1 MLFDSRAQSRSRPRR
16 SACVAVLLC
25 AHMLRVAF
33 AAPPGPPA
41 PPASPTLDVAQRAEV
56 LRTLAAKLTANY
68 VFPDVAAHVNAA
80 LPEKTAA
87 YAADGTALA
96 FAERLSAD
104 LRTLADDR
112 HFRVFVDPSF
122 HEPASPN
129 AVPSADELANQRVEV
144 AQAGFG
150 IETVQRLP
158 GNVGYIELRGFG
170 PTEGIA
176 AAYAAAIA
184 LLDGSEA
191 LILDLRRN
199 GGGEPNSVA
208 LWLSHFFAVGDQRHL
223 NDIYTRSTD
232 STQQYWTSPS
242 AGPRYTK
249 PVYVLTSARTFSAGE
264 ECAYDFQTQKRAL
277 LVGEVTGGGAN
288 AGDRFTLGH
297 GLVVNI
303 PTARAINPVTHT
315 NWEHTG
321 VTPDIAVSAAQAKQA
336 AYVAILRSLAASTSD
351 ARQTTR
357 LKQLLALAEKGEI
370 ESPVYTMRR

>member
-1 MLFDSRAQSRSRPRR
+1 MTSLTHRR
-16 SACVAVLLC
+16 RQACIAALLC
-25 AHMLRVAF
+25 AHVFHAAF
-33 AAPPGPPA
+33 AAPTA
-41 PPASPTLDVAQRAEV
+41 PPATLDVSQRADV

-68 VFPDVAAHVNAA
+68 VFPAVAARLDAA
-80 LPEKTAA
+80 LTDRAA
-87 YAADGTALA
+87 TYPADATA

-122 HEPASPN
+122 REPASAN
-129 AVPSADELANQRVEV
+129 AVPSADELARQRADV

-158 GNVGYIELRGFG
+158 GNVGYLELRGFG

-176 AAYAAAIA
+176 GAYAAAIA

-208 LWLSHFFAVGDQRHL
+208 LWLSHFFAAGDQRHL
-223 NDIYTRSTD
+223 NDLYTRATD

-264 ECAYDFQTQKRAL
+264 ECAYDFQTQKRAV

-288 AGDRFTLGH
+288 AGDRFVLGH
-297 GLVVNI
+297 DLVVNI
-303 PTARAINPVTHT
+303 PTARAINPVTGT

-321 VTPDIAVSAAQAKQA
+321 VTPDIAVPAAEAKQT
-336 AYVAILRSLAASTSD
+336 AYVAILRGLVAVTAD
-351 ARQTTR
+351 PRQATR
-357 LKQLLALAEKGEI
+357 LKQLLALAEKGES
-370 ESPVYTMRR
+370 EPPVYTMRR

>member
-1 MLFDSRAQSRSRPRR
+1 MTSRCSRLRR
-16 SACVAVLLC
+16 SACLAALVC
-25 AHMLRVAF
+25 APVWPVAF
-33 AAPPGPPA
+33 AAPPA
-41 PPASPTLDVAQRAEV
+41 PPTLDPPQRAEV
-56 LRTLAAKLTANY
+56 LSTLAAKLTTNY
-68 VFPDVAAHVNAA
+68 VFPAVAERINAS
-80 LPEKTAA
+80 LPARTAA
-87 YAADGTALA
+87 YPADRNAAA

-104 LRTLADDR
+104 LRTLADDK

-122 HEPASPN
+122 REPPSPDT
-129 AVPSADELANQRVEV
+129 VPSADELARQRVDV

-158 GNVGYIELRGFG
+158 GNVAYLELRGFG
-170 PTEGIA
+170 PTEAVAG
-176 AAYAAAIA
+176 AYAAAIT

-191 LILDLRRN
+191 LMLDLRRN

-208 LWLSHFFAVGDQRHL
+208 LWLSHFFPAGDQRHL

-232 STQQYWTSPS
+232 STQQYWTTP
-242 AGPRYTK
+242 ATGPRYTK

-277 LVGEVTGGGAN
+277 LVGEVTGGSAN
-288 AGDRFTLGH
+288 AGARFALGH

-321 VTPDIAVSAAQAKQA
+321 VAPDIAVPAAEAKQT
-336 AYVAILRSLAASTSD
+336 AYVAILRGLVANASD
-351 ARQTTR
+351 ARQATR
-357 LKQLLALAEKGEI
+357 LKELLALAEKGES
-370 ESPVYTMRR
+370 EPPVYTMRR